1 MLLLLIIDHDELKV
15 CAFIGIKKGV
25 RSKKRKEHA

>member
-15 CAFIGIKKGV
+15 CAFIGIKKALDQ
-25 RSKKRKEHA
+25 KKRKEHA